1 MSDYEVD
8 EVRRVRHQVSEE
20 NGHDLQRVAEYYRRV
35 EQELRAGMRLRFADE
50 HDPGS
55 ASGAST
61 ASNEMS

>member
-35 EQELRAGMRLRFADE
+35 EQELRAVF
-50 HDPGS
+50 S
-55 ASGAST
+55 
-61 ASNEMS
+61 